1 MQGGGY
7 RTSLMYI
14 LCRPNAAFNIFSF
27 DPAPLY
33 PKQMQGRKLISC
45 EFLLPEKYETGSR
58 IY

>member
-1 MQGGGY
+1 
-7 RTSLMYI
+7 MYI
-14 LCRPNAAFNIFSF
+14 LCRPNAAFNIFSY

-45 EFLLPEKYETGSR
+45 EFLLLEKSEIGSR